1 MDVITCISC
10 GHINLLQARF
20 CSECGASLT
29 EQKESFLVH
38 TGLAPETKLRDRYVI
53 KKLIGQG
60 GFGKTYLAEDTGKFQ
75 QPVAIKE
82 FTPTI
87 KTPDSLRKAEELFQ
101 REALMLHQLDH
112 PQIPKFWEIF
122 QENNHLFLVQDYI
135 AGDNYATLLEAR
147 RKTEKYF
154 DEGEI
159 TQLLRDILPVLSYLH
174 KNGII
179 HRDISP
185 DNIIRRASDHLP
197 VLIDFGG
204 VKKIAEEIEY
214 QVYYYSANHNAD
226 YNKFDDHSPNHAGT
240 RLGKIG
246 YAPDEQI
253 RLGIVAPHSDLYALA
268 VTVIVL
274 MTGQRP
280 QQLLDHH
287 TLHWTWHEVLRV
299 SPKLEGILNRMLDA
313 KPADRFASADQILQ
327 ELNYHEKETILQLDN
342 NLNNHYTDNN
352 LSQKQTNNLYDQ
364 KFDYLPYMEP
374 ENLAINTSGSGFF
387 ENSYPVPAE
396 IVGWNWGAFLL
407 PGVWCI
413 TNQVWIGLV
422 SWVDLGFLTLGMT
435 WFTTGVVLGV
445 KGNEWAWRS
454 RRWSSV
460 KAFKRHQRIW
470 SIIAIVFWL
479 IVILVLILL
488 AKVAITVFM
497 QFFGL

>member
-10 GHINLLQARF
+10 GHINLLEARF

-29 EQKESFLVH
+29 EQKESFLVY
-38 TGLAPETKLRDRYVI
+38 GSLPAETKLRDRYVI

-75 QPVAIKE
+75 QKVAIKE

-135 AGDNYATLLEAR
+135 AGDNYASLLEAR

-159 TQLLRDILPVLSYLH
+159 TQLLQDILPVLSYLH

-185 DNIIRRASDHLP
+185 DNIIRRASDNLP

-204 VKKIAEEIEY
+204 VKQIAEEI
-214 QVYYYSANHNAD
+214 VYPTPTNNQLPD
-226 YNKFDDHSPNHAGT
+226 HAGT

-253 RLGIVAPHSDLYALA
+253 RLGIVAPDSDLYALA

-287 TLHWTWHEVLRV
+287 TLHWTWHQVLRV
-299 SPKLEGILNRMLDA
+299 SPKLEAILNRMLDS
-313 KPADRFASADQILQ
+313 KPADRFASADEILR

-342 NLNNHYTDNN
+342 NYPSNF
-352 LSQKQTNNLYDQ
+352 SQKQTNDFSGQN
-364 KFDYLPYMEP
+364 FDYLPYMEP

-407 PGVWCI
+407 PGFWCI
-413 TNQVWIGLV
+413 TNQVWIGLI
-422 SWVDLGFLTLGMT
+422 SWVDFGFLTLGMT
-435 WFTTGVVLGV
+435 WFTTGVALGV
-445 KGNEWAWRS
+445 KGNEWAWKS

-460 KAFKRHQRIW
+460 KAFKRHQRMW
-470 SIIAIVFWL
+470 SIIAIIFWL
-479 IVILVLILL
+479 IAILVLILL
-488 AKVAITVFM
+488 AKVIIS
-497 QFFGL
+497 FFTTFFKL

>member
-29 EQKESFLVH
+29 EQRESFLVY
-38 TGLAPETKLRDRYVI
+38 GSLPPETKLRDRYII

-75 QPVAIKE
+75 QNVAIKE

-87 KTPDSLRKAEELFQ
+87 KTPDSLLKAEELFQ

-135 AGDNYATLLEAR
+135 AGDNYATLLEGR

-159 TQLLRDILPVLSYLH
+159 TQLLQDILPVLSYLH

-214 QVYYYSANHNAD
+214 QVYYNST
-226 YNKFDDHSPNHAGT
+226 DHDNSTPNSPNHAGT

-253 RLGIVAPHSDLYALA
+253 RLGIVAPDSDLYALA
-268 VTVIVL
+268 VTAIVL

-287 TLHWTWHEVLRV
+287 TLHWTWHEILRV
-299 SPKLEGILNRMLDA
+299 SPKLEGILNRMLDT
-313 KPADRFASADQILQ
+313 KPADRFASADEILR
-327 ELNYHEKETILQLDN
+327 ELNYREKETILQSN
-342 NLNNHYTDNN
+342 NNHVSN
-352 LSQKQTNNLYDQ
+352 LSQKQTNDLYGQ
-364 KFDYLPYMEP
+364 KFDYLPFMEP

-407 PGVWCI
+407 PGFWCI
-413 TNQVWIGLV
+413 TNQVWIGLI

-460 KAFKRHQRIW
+460 KAFKRHQRMW
-470 SIIAIVFWL
+470 SLIAIIFWL
-479 IVILVLILL
+479 IAILVLILL
-488 AKVAITVFM
+488 AKVVISFLIT
-497 QFFGL
+497 FFGL